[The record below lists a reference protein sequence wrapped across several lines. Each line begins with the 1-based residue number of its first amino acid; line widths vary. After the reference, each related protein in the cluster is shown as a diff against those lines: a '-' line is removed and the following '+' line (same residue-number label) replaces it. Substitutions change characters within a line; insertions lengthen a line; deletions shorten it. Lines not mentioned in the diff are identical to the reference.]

1 MATVVVTQEKPSTP
15 PASAPAPRANT
26 PPAQQPAPVPM
37 KAELPKAS
45 KSQTKELF
53 TAVMR
58 EDIDKLRQMVQ
69 AGVSLHVENS
79 KGQSLVQIATERDKP
94 IALQFLTEELLREAD
109 RAQALLDKRP

>member
-1 MATVVVTQEKPSTP
+1 MATVVVTQERPSTP

-26 PPAQQPAPVPM
+26 PPAQQPAPV
-37 KAELPKAS
+37 PKAS